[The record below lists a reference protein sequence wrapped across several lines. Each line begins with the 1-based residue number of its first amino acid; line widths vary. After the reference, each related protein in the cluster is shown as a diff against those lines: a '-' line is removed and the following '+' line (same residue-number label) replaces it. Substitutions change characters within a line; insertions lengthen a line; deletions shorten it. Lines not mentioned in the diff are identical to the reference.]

1 MKKYLIPIL
10 FLFLSSNAAFA
21 GPNAVRA
28 QTVLDTLVGA
38 PVAPA
43 QSLKVLNAYLKAFGD
58 HLPDGADPATM
69 TNEEKSQF
77 FLQQTK
83 RLIIR
88 LTQNAV
94 KSDQDAAQEAAWAA
108 IEAAVQAEVDKV
120 TL

>member
-1 MKKYLIPIL
+1 MKYMFLLLLIA
-10 FLFLSSNAAFA
+10 SNAVYA
-21 GPNAVRA
+21 GPDAVRA

-43 QSLKVLNAYLKAFGD
+43 QALKVLNAYLQAFGD

-69 TNEEKSQF
+69 TNEQKSRF

-88 LTQNAV
+88 LTQGAV
-94 KSDQDAAQEAAWAA
+94 KSDQDTAQEAARAA
-108 IEAAVQAEVDKV
+108 IDAAVQAEVDKV